1 MSINLSLVGTSLG
14 TVQRTWNG
22 DSAMLYALGVGAGA
36 GLGDRELAYT
46 TENSAGVPQQV
57 LPSFATVLGFP
68 AVALLDQGGTSSP
81 GVSGGIATRGGPSI
95 FGEYPVSTVL
105 HARHELTLHR
115 PLPVAGAGDVS
126 AVVTA
131 VHDTGAHALVTI
143 TTELRAAEPA
153 AGWPGSP
160 ELSGPKAAGPIP
172 GSTTPGSPEQG
183 ALLATNR
190 ATFLVRGAGGFGGPR
205 PEPTRWHAPDR
216 EPDDAVDHPT
226 STTQGLLY
234 RLSGDRNALHSDPRA
249 ARKAGFDRPI
259 LHGLCTYGFAARAL
273 IQTVCHGVAAE
284 FGTMNARFTSPVIPG
299 DNLSFRIWDD
309 GDTVHFQGLVSGRM
323 VLDHGSFT
331 RRPNVNKGV
340 TND

>member
-1 MSINLSLVGTSLG
+1 MERRFRHAV
-14 TVQRTWNG
+14 RPRCRR
-22 DSAMLYALGVGAGA
+22 GA

-68 AVALLDQGGTSSP
+68 AVALLDQGGTPSP

-131 VHDTGAHALVTI
+131 VHDTGAHALITV
-143 TTELRAAEPA
+143 TTELRAAEAGA
-153 AGWPGSP
+153 AGHVELGAPESGSP
-160 ELSGPKAAGPIP
+160 GQ
-172 GSTTPGSPEQG
+172 SP
-183 ALLATNR
+183 LLAINS

-273 IQTVCHGVAAE
+273 IQTVCHGDAAE
-284 FGTMNARFTSPVIPG
+284 FGTMNARFTSPVFPG

-309 GDTVHFQGLVSGRM
+309 GDTVQFQGLVSGRI
-323 VLDHGSFT
+323 VLDQGSFT

>member
-1 MSINLSLVGTSLG
+1 MSIDLSLVGASLG

-68 AVALLDQGGTSSP
+68 AVALLDRGGTSSP
-81 GVSGGIATRGGPSI
+81 GVSGGIATRGGASI
-95 FGEYPVSTVL
+95 FGEYPASTVL

-131 VHDTGAHALVTI
+131 VHDTGAHALITI
-143 TTELRAAEPA
+143 TTKLNSADVSSAEK
-153 AGWPGSP
+153 GVH
-160 ELSGPKAAGPIP
+160 
-172 GSTTPGSPEQG
+172 
-183 ALLATNR
+183 LATNR
-190 ATFLVRGAGGFGGPR
+190 ATFLVRGAGGFGGPG

-273 IQTVCHGVAAE
+273 IQSVCHGDAAE
-284 FGTMNARFTSPVIPG
+284 FGTMNARFTSPVFPG